1 MGPKNKNKVSVW
13 LIQNPFRRCKP
24 NKDIYRGPSVVD
36 FLDTLDL
43 DGFEEA
49 LIHIHND
56 LVSICI
62 LEQENQE
69 ARTKRQE
76 DFLDFEDAVNDI
88 HGNHGRIHLS
98 EVATRAVREQIGSEA
113 DQKVQWSFSDPA
125 DQASM
130 LCRYGYNDDPTT
142 WGPSRYAI
150 LSGLADYRIS
160 STRGMKKLE
169 SVSPVSNEKDYR
181 DKVLLNIFN
190 IRRSR
195 RAKSRKPFNPKRNG
209 SPWKLSKRFKKV
221 GTHLLGHMKSSS
233 FVVRNSK

>member
-1 MGPKNKNKVSVW
+1 MRSENKNNVSLW
-13 LIQNPFRRCKP
+13 LTRHSPLRRCKP
-24 NKDIYRGPSVVD
+24 NKDIHEGPSVVD
-36 FLDTLDL
+36 FLDTLDN

-49 LIHIHND
+49 LIHLHND

-69 ARTKRQE
+69 ARTQRQE

-113 DQKVQWSFSDPA
+113 DQKAQWNFLDPA

-130 LCRYGYNDDPTT
+130 LWRCGYNDDPTT

-160 STRGMKKLE
+160 STRAIKEKLE
-169 SVSPVSNEKDYR
+169 SVSPLSKEKEYSH
-181 DKVLLNIFN
+181 KVLLYNFN
-190 IRRSR
+190 IRLCR
-195 RAKSRKPFNPKRNG
+195 RAKSMKPFNPKRNR
-209 SPWKLSKRFKKV
+209 SPWKLSESLK
-221 GTHLLGHMKSSS
+221 GLALTSSD
-233 FVVRNSK
+233 VRSHCCM

>member
-1 MGPKNKNKVSVW
+1 MGPEYKNKVSVW
-13 LIQNPFRRCKP
+13 PTHNPLSRCKR
-24 NKDIYRGPSVVD
+24 NTVIYKRPSVVD
-36 FLDTLDL
+36 FLDTLDH

-49 LIHIHND
+49 LIHLQND

-69 ARTKRQE
+69 ARTKRRE
-76 DFLDFEDAVNDI
+76 EFLDFEDAVNDI

-98 EVATRAVREQIGSEA
+98 EIATRAVREQIASEA
-113 DQKVQWSFSDPA
+113 DQKVQWSFSNPA

-130 LCRYGYNDDPTT
+130 LWRCDYNDDPTT

-160 STRGMKKLE
+160 STRGRERLE
-169 SVSPVSNEKDYR
+169 SASPVSNKKKYIR
-181 DKVLLNIFN
+181 HKVLLNSFN

-195 RAKSRKPFNPKRNG
+195 WAISRKLSNPKRSG
-209 SPWKLSKRFKKV
+209 SPWKLSKGLKRLAL
-221 GTHLLGHMKSSS
+221 TS
-233 FVVRNSK
+233 

>member
-1 MGPKNKNKVSVW
+1 MGPKNKKKVSVW
-13 LIQNPFRRCKP
+13 LIHNPFRRCKP
-24 NKDIYRGPSVVD
+24 NNDIYKGPSVVD
-36 FLDTLDL
+36 FLDTLDH

-49 LIHIHND
+49 LIHIHSE

-62 LEQENQE
+62 LEQENRE

-76 DFLDFEDAVNDI
+76 DSLDFEDAVNDI

-98 EVATRAVREQIGSEA
+98 QVATRAVREQIGSEA
-113 DQKVQWSFSDPA
+113 DQKIQWSFSDPA

-130 LCRYGYNDDPTT
+130 LWSCGYNDDPTT

-160 STRGMKKLE
+160 STRGMKNLE

-181 DKVLLNIFN
+181 HKVLLNGFN
-190 IRRSR
+190 IRRCR
-195 RAKSRKPFNPKRNG
+195 RAKSKRPLNPKRNG
-209 SPWKLSKRFKKV
+209 SPWKLSKSLKRLAL
-221 GTHLLGHMKSSS
+221 TS
-233 FVVRNSK
+233 